1 MGIMTK
7 KKYLKS
13 RSFFLII
20 IFALIAISCF
30 VFLHQK
36 ELAQAKELYIAQ
48 TDSHVFETAAIIHE
62 KFKTA
67 YETVRTVSLLPGVI
81 EIESPGQLLA
91 SDTKGSIQQLYNN
104 AFLNIQLSEIYI
116 LPKNFDYLKT
126 NPVTNKKEEPLAI
139 FDELVTKSGASP
151 SNKGKG
157 FVEEV
162 ESYEYELYKQQ
173 FQYFNNFYPTNT
185 NFKRLEIPM
194 LSGAEIIT
202 CDNSEFSQFDLDKH
216 DDSGRKGIVFTVP
229 KYNKSGNLN
238 GAVSAVL
245 RSNVIEKFLPVGSFG
260 LINRDYK
267 NKIIKSPSESWRSSI
282 PDFESKKINPKLIYS
297 KIVPIN
303 TSDLHKWE
311 LWVALPDSLFF
322 QTEIYKKVQTIFK
335 IELIAIFL
343 FVLLMIK
350 TTFTDFKNNNKIEQL
365 ATKLVLSA
373 DQLNSTADELNNASQ
388 SIKKANEQQTTSA
401 VYIASVVTDM
411 TEMTKK
417 SSENVEVL
425 LRITE
430 RNSSATNQSQK
441 NISDLT
447 AVLLELEKTELQ
459 ILQQIDENGARLNE
473 IMRFISEIKSKTNQ
487 IDDIVFQTKLLS
499 FNASVEA
506 SRAGEQGK
514 GFSIVAEEVGKLAAI
529 SGLVSKE
536 IKDMLT
542 DGIEKVGNLVENNS
556 KEMRELLSE
565 SGKNI
570 DQGSLLSN
578 KCVSELK
585 AMASISEEVQF
596 KTIIIRGVIK
606 EQELAL
612 LDITESSSFF
622 KESINTNIAKN
633 NKTFEIAKELISDSR
648 NVNDV
653 IILLN
658 QITKS

>member
-1 MGIMTK
+1 
-7 KKYLKS
+7 
-13 RSFFLII
+13 
-20 IFALIAISCF
+20 
-30 VFLHQK
+30 
-36 ELAQAKELYIAQ
+36 
-48 TDSHVFETAAIIHE
+48 
-62 KFKTA
+62 
-67 YETVRTVSLLPGVI
+67 
-81 EIESPGQLLA
+81 
-91 SDTKGSIQQLYNN
+91 
-104 AFLNIQLSEIYI
+104 
-116 LPKNFDYLKT
+116 
-126 NPVTNKKEEPLAI
+126 
-139 FDELVTKSGASP
+139 
-151 SNKGKG
+151 
-157 FVEEV
+157 
-162 ESYEYELYKQQ
+162 
-173 FQYFNNFYPTNT
+173 
-185 NFKRLEIPM
+185 
-194 LSGAEIIT
+194 
-202 CDNSEFSQFDLDKH
+202 
-216 DDSGRKGIVFTVP
+216 
-229 KYNKSGNLN
+229 
-238 GAVSAVL
+238 
-245 RSNVIEKFLPVGSFG
+245 
-260 LINRDYK
+260 
-267 NKIIKSPSESWRSSI
+267 
-282 PDFESKKINPKLIYS
+282 
-297 KIVPIN
+297 
-303 TSDLHKWE
+303 
-311 LWVALPDSLFF
+311 VALPDSLFF